1 MFVHNILRIQKIR
14 SFASIITHEFPRTTI
29 IPMDSFSLYIIYN
42 KLFTWIHSFTIFF
55 YVNFL
60 VYPALLVPIDS
71 SRTIFINGSKPR
83 KTPSTVIPVG
93 SLTRTFLSMN
103 FLSSGGWAAAMLI
116 SFTRKNKLLFPR
128 IKNWLEITWMKWMI
142 KNQKRFVCL
151 LLLLWYSAEFS
162 EFMLDHTVTLAM

>member
-1 MFVHNILRIQKIR
+1 MNSFV
-14 SFASIITHEFPRTTI
+14 
-29 IPMDSFSLYIIYN
+29 YN
-42 KLFTWIHSFTIFF
+42 FF

-128 IKNWLEITWMKWMI
+128 IKNWLEITWNGWSKF
-142 KNQKRFVCL
+142 KNVFLFVVMRFSWIYAWPYCNPSNVVIIL
-151 LLLLWYSAEFS
+151 EVRTNYSNILNNS
-162 EFMLDHTVTLAM
+162 V

>member
-1 MFVHNILRIQKIR
+1 MNSFV
-14 SFASIITHEFPRTTI
+14 
-29 IPMDSFSLYIIYN
+29 YN
-42 KLFTWIHSFTIFF
+42 FF

-103 FLSSGGWAAAMLI
+103 FLISGGWAAAMLI

>member
-1 MFVHNILRIQKIR
+1 MNSFV
-14 SFASIITHEFPRTTI
+14 
-29 IPMDSFSLYIIYN
+29 YN
-42 KLFTWIHSFTIFF
+42 FF

-128 IKNWLEITWMKWMI
+128 IKNWLEITWMKWII
-142 KNQKRFVCL
+142 KIQKRFFLFVVMKFSWIYAWPYCNPSNVVIIL
-151 LLLLWYSAEFS
+151 EVRTNYSNILNNS
-162 EFMLDHTVTLAM
+162 V

>member
-1 MFVHNILRIQKIR
+1 MNSFV
-14 SFASIITHEFPRTTI
+14 
-29 IPMDSFSLYIIYN
+29 YN
-42 KLFTWIHSFTIFF
+42 FF

-128 IKNWLEITWMKWMI
+128 IKNWLEMDDQNVI
-142 KNQKRFVCL
+142 KIQKRFFVCCCYEIQFSQGFSWIYAWPYCNPSIL
-151 LLLLWYSAEFS
+151 EERTNYSNILNNS
-162 EFMLDHTVTLAM
+162 V

>member
-1 MFVHNILRIQKIR
+1 MNSFV
-14 SFASIITHEFPRTTI
+14 
-29 IPMDSFSLYIIYN
+29 YN
-42 KLFTWIHSFTIFF
+42 FFF

-128 IKNWLEITWMKWMI
+128 IKNWLEMDDQNSKT
-142 KNQKRFVCL
+142 FFCL
-151 LLLLWYSAEFS
+151 LLLLWDSA
-162 EFMLDHTVTLAM
+162 EFMLDHTVTLASWKRELIIQIFLTIQCKITVSFVSENLN